1 MDKYNYYPRD
11 SCSPSFSSTILDSIY
26 HSIDQTHDHQ
36 KHYKASE
43 KVVVRR
49 KSAADSEKNSG
60 SSNCGSSACFNGL
73 NNRPKPIRTSISAD
87 QENFHK
93 HQYCPKH
100 LNFYD
105 FSLAKEKTKHQ
116 EDGFVKTKSRAL
128 KIYRNLKKVKQ
139 PISPG
144 GRLSSFL
151 NSLFTNS
158 KKSKISSNSRGYE
171 NEERKLKSTNVS
183 TCSSASSFSRS
194 CLIVDDQ
201 DCHKNN
207 LYMDKQKNL
216 EKNRRVEEA
225 SARDLRRNCQY
236 SLTCD
241 NGRRFD
247 NDNEEEEYDDD
258 DVSCASSD
266 LFELDNLSS
275 IGMELPVYETTKPW
289 Y

>member
-144 GRLSSFL
+144 VAGNKEGWKWGLMNTMIGERKKKMKEILIKEGLLVSKAHD
-151 NSLFTNS
+151 TKS
-158 KKSKISSNSRGYE
+158 KK
-171 NEERKLKSTNVS
+171 
-183 TCSSASSFSRS
+183 
-194 CLIVDDQ
+194 
-201 DCHKNN
+201 
-207 LYMDKQKNL
+207 
-216 EKNRRVEEA
+216 
-225 SARDLRRNCQY
+225 
-236 SLTCD
+236 
-241 NGRRFD
+241 
-247 NDNEEEEYDDD
+247 
-258 DVSCASSD
+258 
-266 LFELDNLSS
+266 
-275 IGMELPVYETTKPW
+275 
-289 Y
+289 